1 MRESRLP
8 YFWVILETLVTE
20 SAEFFRQQQ
29 AVIQYVARH
38 CTATTFCPHSLHTQF
53 IAATHIEHRL
63 YHSHFA
69 SHTLPIEK
77 MLILLGRQMH
87 KHTFI
92 GTHRVSHLVLFAKFS
107 LSLFFFSY
115 FSCRRKVGKRLCARI
130 ILT

>member
-1 MRESRLP
+1 MRKSRLTH
-8 YFWVILETLVTE
+8 FRVILETLVTE

-87 KHTFI
+87 KHTII
-92 GTHRVSHLVLFAKFS
+92 GTHRVYEQVGEFIAPETIYRTVIGS
-107 LSLFFFSY
+107 LKSDTMPSVAEG
-115 FSCRRKVGKRLCARI
+115 R
-130 ILT
+130 T